1 MKIDTKFDLGDRV
14 WSIDGDSIQDGIVK
28 QIKLVVSNDGIIV
41 PCISEWYLVKDE
53 KGEALLSEMSA
64 ENYFRT
70 RKEAIDEL
78 EKRYGLNIRRL
89 RVQDRNESDKEKEE

>member
-1 MKIDTKFDLGDRV
+1 
-14 WSIDGDSIQDGIVK
+14 
-28 QIKLVVSNDGIIV
+28 
-41 PCISEWYLVKDE
+41 
-53 KGEALLSEMSA
+53 MSA

>member
-1 MKIDTKFDLGDRV
+1 MKIETKFDLDDRV
-14 WSIDGDSIQDGIVK
+14 WFIDRDSIQDGIVK

-41 PCISEWYLVKDE
+41 PWISEWYLVEDE
-53 KGEALLSEMSA
+53 KGEALLSEMTA

-78 EKRYGLNIRRL
+78 EKRYELNIRRL
-89 RVQDRNESDKEKEE
+89 RAQDKAETNKEKEE